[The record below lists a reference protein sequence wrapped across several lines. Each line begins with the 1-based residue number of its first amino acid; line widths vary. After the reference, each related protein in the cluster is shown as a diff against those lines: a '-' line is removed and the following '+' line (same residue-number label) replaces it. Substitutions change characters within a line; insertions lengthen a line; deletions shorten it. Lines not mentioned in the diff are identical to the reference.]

1 MAFSATE
8 AGLEGFRITREN
20 PRAFA
25 RWVFFSFAV
34 SVLGAVVTV
43 AMPAE
48 VRSAVATL
56 SSKDTPDLAKLGEA
70 MLASIPLMIMGLTI
84 QSMMAAAVYRIILR
98 HDDARFGY
106 LRLGMD
112 ELRLMGLTLLIV
124 LLGILSLMVLT
135 IAVALLAAVAS
146 VAGEGVAYFVG
157 FSAEVFA
164 IGILIYCA
172 VRLSLAP
179 VATFAE
185 RRFVV
190 FESWKL
196 TKGYF
201 WRLLGAYVLAVACI
215 VVVAL
220 LTLVV
225 FTAIAG
231 AIVLSTGGQ
240 LSDLSVI
247 FSPDETSWMAYVHPG
262 MIAYTVVGSVIT
274 ALYYAVIAAPGAVAY
289 QKLHGPVLPPA
300 PAAPAPQTPAT

>member
-48 VRSAVATL
+48 VRSALDTL
-56 SSKDTPDLAKLGEA
+56 RAEETPDLGKLMQA
-70 MLASIPLMIMGLTI
+70 LIAVIPLLIMGLAI
-84 QSMMAAAVYRIILR
+84 QCMMAAAVYRIILR

-112 ELRLMGLTLLIV
+112 ELRLMGLTLIYV
-124 LLGILSLMVLT
+124 LLVMGALVGLTLSLALVM
-135 IAVALLAAVAS
+135 AVSS
-146 VAGEGVAYFVG
+146 VAGQGAVLFVAAAGELFALGLLIFV
-157 FSAEVFA
+157 
-164 IGILIYCA
+164 A

-185 RRFVV
+185 RRLVI

-201 WRLLGAYVLAVACI
+201 WRLLGAYVLALACI

-262 MIAYTVVGSVIT
+262 MIAYTVVGSMIT

-300 PAAPAPQTPAT
+300 PAPDAPAT

>member
-48 VRSAVATL
+48 VRSALDTL
-56 SSKDTPDLAKLGEA
+56 RADETPDFAKLSQA
-70 MLASIPLMIMGLTI
+70 LIAVVPLLVMGLAI
-84 QSMMAAAVYRIILR
+84 QCMMAAAVYRIILR

-106 LRLGMD
+106 LRLGID
-112 ELRLMGLTLLIV
+112 ELRLMALTLIYV
-124 LLGILSLMVLT
+124 LLVMGALVGLT
-135 IAVALLAAVAS
+135 IAVALVVALAS
-146 VAGEGVAYFVG
+146 VGGQTL
-157 FSAEVFA
+157 EVFVA
-164 IGILIYCA
+164 AAAELFVLGLLVFCA

-185 RRFVV
+185 RRLVI
-190 FESWKL
+190 FESWQL
-196 TKGYF
+196 TRGYF
-201 WRLLGAYVLAVACI
+201 WRLLGAYVLALACM

-220 LTLVV
+220 LTLVI

-231 AIVLSTGGQ
+231 VVVLASGGQ
-240 LSDLSVI
+240 LADLQVI
-247 FSPDETSWMAYVHPG
+247 FAPDETSLMAYLNPG

-289 QKLHGPVLPPA
+289 QELHGPVPPPPPKA
-300 PAAPAPQTPAT
+300 G